1 MAEKQLAY
9 EGNTDLAFDTAVFME
24 CGRRYGQA
32 AGKLRRLAS
41 GLDDCLTELAESG
54 WTTGA
59 GKEFQEMTRVNWKE
73 NIEKYAKLLETLE
86 DIMIDAAGRY
96 EELAE
101 EYIEK
106 HMERVSC

>member
-9 EGNTDLAFDTAVFME
+9 EGNTDLAFDTAVFTE

-73 NIEKYAKLLETLE
+73 NIEKYAKL
-86 DIMIDAAGRY
+86 
-96 EELAE
+96 
-101 EYIEK
+101 
-106 HMERVSC
+106 